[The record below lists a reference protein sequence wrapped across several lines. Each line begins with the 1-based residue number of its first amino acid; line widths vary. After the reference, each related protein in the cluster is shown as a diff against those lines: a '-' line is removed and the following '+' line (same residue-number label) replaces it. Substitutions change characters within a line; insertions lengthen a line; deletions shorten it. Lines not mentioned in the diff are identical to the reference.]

1 MPPLRLWKIPP
12 KTAGFCWRRGERFVR
27 STQCDGIARSR
38 HLICVRSSRRAAER
52 VSDRLRI
59 PPLRLWKIPPKT
71 AGFCWRRRRDSN
83 PRTACDGYTI
93 SSRAPSTK
101 LGDSSVLLCLRSAIE
116 LSGWQ
121 LDDAENKTAMSN
133 CRSEAC
139 FPRKP
144 NDSDYILSS
153 AF

>member
-1 MPPLRLWKIPP
+1 MENPAENGGILL
-12 KTAGFCWRRGERFVR
+12 AEEERFVK
-27 STQCDGIARSR
+27 SMQCDGIARSR
-38 HLICVRSSRRAAER
+38 HLICVRSSRRTAER
-52 VSDRLRI
+52 VSIGLRI
-59 PPLRLWKIPPKT
+59 PSPMLWKTPLLRV
-71 AGFCWRRRRDSN
+71 GFFWRRRRDSN

>member
-1 MPPLRLWKIPP
+1 MRTRFQSSHYSLM
-12 KTAGFCWRRGERFVR
+12 AEEEGFVR
-27 STQCDGIARSR
+27 STQCDGIAESR
-38 HLICVRSSRRAAER
+38 RLIRVRSTRRTANR
-52 VSDRLRI
+52 VSLGLRI

-71 AGFCWRRRRDSN
+71 AGFYWRRRRDSN